1 MPLAEART
9 DLSATVGKWVLVA
22 RWLCSLSARCWP
34 APSYGG
40 TITALYRGN
49 DFTTDL
55 DASNIGPRLYAQV
68 WLEFGPSVLFTFD
81 VTGTY
86 TLADNNLH
94 WTALFNYGSSDYF
107 VSSSQGLNFIDPRS
121 SVTFDHGLITDWAI
135 VGNASGYGTA
145 FLESTSPANNPFGD
159 PARDY
164 ILEPD
169 GSYAVISGSSG
180 TWGQYQALFPLLL
193 RGLAC
198 PV

>member
-1 MPLAEART
+1 M
-9 DLSATVGKWVLVA
+9 
-22 RWLCSLSARCWP
+22 
-34 APSYGG
+34 
-40 TITALYRGN
+40 
-49 DFTTDL
+49 
-55 DASNIGPRLYAQV
+55 

-86 TLADNNLH
+86 TLADNLH

-145 FLESTSPANNPFGD
+145 FLESTSLANNPFGD

-180 TWGQYQALFPLLL
+180 TWGQYSYTGFVPAPVAGAGLPGLIAACGGLLAWWRRKRKGAATQAD
-193 RGLAC
+193 
-198 PV
+198 V